1 MVHTGG
7 PPPQVHK
14 NRRDWYNLRS
24 MLPFLWEFRG
34 RALFALAC
42 LVLSKAANVGVP
54 VALKAIIDYYEQASR
69 DELTVAMPLL
79 LLLAYGLLRLSAS
92 LFNELRDVVFAKVR
106 YRAMRR
112 LSTRVLDHLLKLS
125 LRYHLERKT
134 GAISRDLERGTR
146 SVSQILNY
154 MAFSILP
161 IVVEFSLVAA
171 IMLHNYDPV
180 FAGTM
185 FGSVVLYMVFTFLV
199 TEWRMD
205 FRRHMNELDSRGNS
219 IAFDSLINYETV
231 KYFGNERLQLQRYDD
246 TLEQW
251 EYWAVKS
258 QNSMSLLNFGQGAII
273 ALSVTLMMVL
283 AARSVSAGEMRIGD
297 LVMVNAFLLQLF
309 IPLGFLGIVYRQIKY
324 ALADM
329 DLVFKLLETEPE
341 IHDAPDARPLEVSEG
356 RITFEHVDFSYQP
369 ERQILHP
376 ERQILHD
383 VSFEVPPGHKVAV
396 VGHSGAGKSTLS
408 RLIFRFYDVQSGC
421 VCIDGQDVREVSQ
434 ESLRAAI
441 GIVPQDTVLF
451 NDSIYFNIVYGRPEA
466 SREEVIE
473 AARMACIL
481 DFIERLPDGWD
492 TVVGERGLKLSGGEK
507 QRVAIARAILKRPR
521 ILIFDEATSSLDS
534 HTEKAIQ
541 QTLEAVAADHTTLVI
556 AHRLST
562 VVDADQILVM
572 DQGRIVERGT
582 HAELLCAGG
591 AYKAMWELQQQ
602 ESAEQVA
609 ENAAET

>member
-1 MVHTGG
+1 MVHTNGL
-7 PPPQVHK
+7 PPQVHK
-14 NRRDWYNLRS
+14 SRRDWYNLHS

-34 RALFALAC
+34 RALFAMLC
-42 LVLSKAANVGVP
+42 LVFSKMANVGVP
-54 VALKAIIDYYEQASR
+54 MALKVIIDYYEQASR
-69 DELTVAMPLL
+69 TKLTIVMPLL
-79 LLLAYGLLRLSAS
+79 LLLAYGLLKLGAS

-112 LSTRVLDHLLKLS
+112 LSTRVFEHLLRLS

-171 IMLHNYDPV
+171 IMLHNYDSV
-180 FAGTM
+180 FAGAM

-205 FRRHMNELDSRGNS
+205 FRHHMNELDSRGNS

-231 KYFGNERLQLQRYDD
+231 KYFGNERLELHRYDD

-251 EYWAVKS
+251 EHWAVKS

-273 ALSVTLMMVL
+273 ALSVILVMVL
-283 AARSVSAGEMRIGD
+283 AARSVSAGEMHIGD

-329 DLVFKLLETEPE
+329 DLVFKLLDTEPE
-341 IHDAPDARPLEVSEG
+341 IRDTPNACLLKVHEG
-356 RITFEHVDFSYQP
+356 SIRFEHVDFSYQS
-369 ERQILHP
+369 

-396 VGHSGAGKSTLS
+396 VGYSGAGKSTLS
-408 RLIFRFYDVQSGC
+408 RLIFRFYDVQAGC

-434 ESLRAAI
+434 ESLHTAI

-451 NDSIYFNIVYGRPEA
+451 NDSLYFNVAYGRPEA
-466 SREEVIE
+466 SREEVVD

-521 ILIFDEATSSLDS
+521 ILIFDEATSSLDT

-541 QTLEAVAADHTTLVI
+541 QTLEAVAVDRTTLVI

-572 DQGRIVERGT
+572 NQGRIVERGT
-582 HAELLCAGG
+582 HAELLSTGSD
-591 AYKAMWELQQQ
+591 YKAMWELQQQ
-602 ESAEQVA
+602 ESAEKETEKVA
-609 ENAAET
+609 ET